1 MAGQHLSNRKKHA
14 QELIRG
20 THRLVRPHCRV
31 NQCPAFFS
39 DPFCIIDKTK
49 RSLLTTLLAFGFW
62 TATMVTRLIMYKR
75 ILTASITALV
85 LLLSG
90 SLLNAA
96 EIKLV
101 RFGPVG
107 EERPGIVDAQG
118 QIRDLSAHIDD
129 ITPNTL
135 SEASLE
141 EIAQIPMSE
150 LPVVQGNPR
159 LGVPVT
165 GTGKIVAIGFNYV
178 NHAAEMAVELPTEPL
193 VFMKATSALT
203 GPFDNVI
210 QPRNGHK
217 LDYESELVIVIG
229 RRTQYIS
236 ESEVFDY
243 IAGFTVGHDVSERAF
258 QRERGGQFTK
268 GKSADT
274 FAPVGP
280 YLVTPDN
287 IDDVQNLS
295 IWSEVNGEMRQQ
307 GSTADMVF
315 GVKEIVSHLSQFMTL
330 HPGDLIFT
338 GTPAGVGDAM
348 VPPSYLKPGDVVRVG
363 IEGLEFQRQ
372 TIVAP
377 R

>member
-1 MAGQHLSNRKKHA
+1 MS
-14 QELIRG
+14 
-20 THRLVRPHCRV
+20 
-31 NQCPAFFS
+31 
-39 DPFCIIDKTK
+39 
-49 RSLLTTLLAFGFW
+49 
-62 TATMVTRLIMYKR
+62 KR
-75 ILTASITALV
+75 ILAAVTTAITLI
-85 LLLSG
+85 LS
-90 SLLNAA
+90 SSVLNAA

-101 RFGPVG
+101 RFGPLG

-129 ITPNTL
+129 ITPDTL

-150 LPVVQGNPR
+150 LPVIPGNPR

-229 RRTQYIS
+229 RRAQYIS
-236 ESEVFDY
+236 ENEVFDY

-274 FAPVGP
+274 FHRSA
-280 YLVTPDN
+280 LT
-287 IDDVQNLS
+287 
-295 IWSEVNGEMRQQ
+295 
-307 GSTADMVF
+307 
-315 GVKEIVSHLSQFMTL
+315 
-330 HPGDLIFT
+330 
-338 GTPAGVGDAM
+338 
-348 VPPSYLKPGDVVRVG
+348 
-363 IEGLEFQRQ
+363 
-372 TIVAP
+372 
-377 R
+377 

>member
-1 MAGQHLSNRKKHA
+1 M
-14 QELIRG
+14 
-20 THRLVRPHCRV
+20 
-31 NQCPAFFS
+31 
-39 DPFCIIDKTK
+39 
-49 RSLLTTLLAFGFW
+49 
-62 TATMVTRLIMYKR
+62 
-75 ILTASITALV
+75 
-85 LLLSG
+85 
-90 SLLNAA
+90 
-96 EIKLV
+96 
-101 RFGPVG
+101 
-107 EERPGIVDAQG
+107 
-118 QIRDLSAHIDD
+118 
-129 ITPNTL
+129 
-135 SEASLE
+135 
-141 EIAQIPMSE
+141 
-150 LPVVQGNPR
+150 
-159 LGVPVT
+159 
-165 GTGKIVAIGFNYV
+165 
-178 NHAAEMAVELPTEPL
+178 
-193 VFMKATSALT
+193 T

-287 IDDVQNLS
+287 INDVQNLS